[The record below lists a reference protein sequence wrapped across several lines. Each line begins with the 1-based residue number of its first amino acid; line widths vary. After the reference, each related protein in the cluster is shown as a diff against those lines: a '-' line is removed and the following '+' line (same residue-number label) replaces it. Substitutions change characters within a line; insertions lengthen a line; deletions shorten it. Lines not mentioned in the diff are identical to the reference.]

1 VVLEVVLG
9 VEVEVVEREA
19 RLVDMMV
26 GWRAR
31 KNKKN
36 IYKMK

>member
-9 VEVEVVEREA
+9 VEVVEREA

-31 KNKKN
+31 KKEKKRTF
-36 IYKMK
+36 IR

>member
-19 RLVDMMV
+19 MLVDMIV

-31 KNKKN
+31 RKERL
-36 IYKMK
+36 